1 MLLRQITG
9 TQVLLAFRASEV
21 SSIDNE
27 CLNVSSEIEE
37 TLANIKPDDFTR
49 QWGTPGSQWVKQRDE
64 RYKLDANEQLIG
76 AASASGV
83 AKGIKKRSRIYG
95 EEHTV
100 MFYLIILAFVDLSE
114 MEESCLFFDAFVIAQ
129 IELFSIECRKTKTKV
144 ITLANQKGRRQSCKS
159 IKTRSNYT

>member
-1 MLLRQITG
+1 MLLRQLTG
-9 TQVLLAFRASEV
+9 TQDLLSFRASEV

-27 CLNVSSEIEE
+27 CLNVSSEIED

-49 QWGTPGSQWVKQRDE
+49 QWGTPGSQWVKQRDD
-64 RYKLDANEQLIG
+64 RYKLDANEQLMG

-83 AKGIKKRSRIYG
+83 VKGIKKKSRIYG

-129 IELFSIECRKTKTKV
+129 IARFSIECRKTKTKV
-144 ITLANQKGRRQSCKS
+144 ITLANQKGRRQSCK
-159 IKTRSNYT
+159 

>member
-1 MLLRQITG
+1 M
-9 TQVLLAFRASEV
+9 
-21 SSIDNE
+21 
-27 CLNVSSEIEE
+27 
-37 TLANIKPDDFTR
+37 
-49 QWGTPGSQWVKQRDE
+49 
-64 RYKLDANEQLIG
+64 G

-95 EEHTV
+95 EEHTA

-129 IELFSIECRKTKTKV
+129 IERFSIECRKTKTKV
-144 ITLANQKGRRQSCKS
+144 ITLDNQKGRRQSCKS

>member
-9 TQVLLAFRASEV
+9 TQILLAIRASEV

-37 TLANIKPDDFTR
+37 TLANINPDDFTR
-49 QWGTPGSQWVKQRDE
+49 QCGSPGSQWVKQRDD
-64 RYKLDANEQLIG
+64 RYKLDVNEQLMG

-83 AKGIKKRSRIYG
+83 AKGIKKRSRIDG

-100 MFYLIILAFVDLSE
+100 MFYLITLAFVD
-114 MEESCLFFDAFVIAQ
+114 
-129 IELFSIECRKTKTKV
+129 
-144 ITLANQKGRRQSCKS
+144 
-159 IKTRSNYT
+159 